1 MTAFVPESIR
11 ILGTDGGG
19 LSVVLC
25 SMYVDTLA
33 DLPAQTAYAGFRLSM
48 GCTARVINDNSRHR
62 LNSAGQW
69 VDITENDGKYT
80 LPPATS
86 NSLGGIMVGSGLTID
101 SAGMLSGDFSAL
113 WDSIYQTEKHLTG
126 VPPLS
131 FMASGNGIEAAV
143 IYGNGQQTGT
153 PTPDAPI
160 MPTFCGKLDG
170 TDWTIPL
177 TCAGQIIPVYL
188 GEVPTVRRVKKLVFD
203 GTEKWT
209 VNTSGANTF
218 RGALSLMEANI
229 NFTDGYC
236 THVPYIQQGISRDIE
251 AANCN
256 GGYIYLR
263 LNRSIANDLNEF
275 KSYLAA
281 QYTNGTPVTVW
292 YVLATEQTGIVNEPL
307 CKIGDYADELHSADA
322 GISIQTV
329 RGQNTL
335 TIGTTL
341 QPSKISITYF

>member
-11 ILGTDGGG
+11 IIGTDGGG

-33 DLPAQTAYAGFRLSM
+33 DLPTPTAYTGFRLSM
-48 GCTARVINDNSRHR
+48 GCTAIVINDNSIHR
-62 LNSAGQW
+62 INSAGQW

-126 VPPLS
+126 VTPLS

-177 TCAGQIIPVYL
+177 TCAGQTVPVYL
-188 GEVPTVRRVKKLVFD
+188 GQVQTVRRIKCVDL
-203 GTEKWT
+203 GTLTYTKAG
-209 VNTSGANTF
+209 SG
-218 RGALSLMEANI
+218 
-229 NFTDGYC
+229 NFTATLGDGKIVGNTQIAPAICSHFKVVSANVYSS
-236 THVPYIQQGISRDIE
+236 TPYSLCASINNQSSVSINKAGYE
-251 AANCN
+251 EMTAA
-256 GGYIYLR
+256 
-263 LNRSIANDLNEF
+263 EF
-275 KSYLAA
+275 KSAMSGVLL
-281 QYTNGTPVTVW
+281 W
-292 YVLATEQTGIVNEPL
+292 YALNTEQTGIVNEPL
-307 CKIGDYADELHSADA
+307 CKIGNYADELSSTDA

-335 TIGTTL
+335 TIGTNL